1 MLPHILRGDLQ
12 RYSFSKSFLSIGI
25 DKIGKRHNALIVF
38 ASGAKS
44 IPPVK

>member
-12 RYSFSKSFLSIGI
+12 RYSFSKSFLSISVN
-25 DKIGKRHNALIVF
+25 KIRESHYALIVF
-38 ASGAKS
+38 TSGAKS

>member
-12 RYSFSKSFLSIGI
+12 RYSSLESVLSIGI

-38 ASGAKS
+38 TSGAKS

>member
-12 RYSFSKSFLSIGI
+12 KYSSLESFLSIGI
-25 DKIGKRHNALIVF
+25 DKIRESHNALVVF
-38 ASGAKS
+38 TCRAKS